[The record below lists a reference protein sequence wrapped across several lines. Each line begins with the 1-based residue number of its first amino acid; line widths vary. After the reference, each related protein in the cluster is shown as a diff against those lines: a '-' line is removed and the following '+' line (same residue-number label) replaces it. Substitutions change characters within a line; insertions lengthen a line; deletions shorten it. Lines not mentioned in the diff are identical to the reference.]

1 MRAEMR
7 PLIRI
12 TAYAFRHKWLSI
24 IAATLG
30 VINVFPQLIIPR
42 LLGVAIDEMLTG
54 EIQGNL
60 LFIVAIILLLSLL
73 KGRGFF
79 RSTPLTHSV
88 YCEMEQLPWFQLFH
102 EYEYHLQSHQT
113 LWLSGC
119 KW

>member
-42 LLGVAIDEMLTG
+42 LLGVAIDEALASG
-54 EIQGNL
+54 LRRQ
-60 LFIVAIILLLSLL
+60 LLLMAVSILDTATA
-73 KGRGFF
+73 GR
-79 RSTPLTHSV
+79 
-88 YCEMEQLPWFQLFH
+88 
-102 EYEYHLQSHQT
+102 
-113 LWLSGC
+113 
-119 KW
+119 